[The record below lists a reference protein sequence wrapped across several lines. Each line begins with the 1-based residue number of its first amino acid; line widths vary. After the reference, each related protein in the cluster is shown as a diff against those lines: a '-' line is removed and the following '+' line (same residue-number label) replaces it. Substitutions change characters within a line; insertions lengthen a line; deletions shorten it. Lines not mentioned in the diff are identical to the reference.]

1 MNLTDEDLASI
12 QEVRT
17 LLHQATRAQ
26 KIFSQFSQEKVNHI
40 CQAMADA
47 GVAASERLAK
57 MAQQETGYG
66 IWQDKVLKNIFGSKT
81 VNDRYK
87 DMKTVGVLSED
98 PEHKIVDMAV
108 PVGVI
113 AGLIPSTNPTSSVFY
128 KSIISVKS
136 GNAIVISPH
145 PKAKECTLEAIKV
158 VSEAAYQAGA
168 PAGLISGITIPTL
181 AGTDELMRHDETK
194 LILATGGGAMVHAA
208 YSSGT
213 PALGVGPGNGPAYI
227 EKSADVAQAVK
238 QIMDSETFDNGTICA
253 SEQSIIVEEANK
265 DAVRRELENQGGY
278 FLTSDEIGKLSKF
291 ILRADG
297 TMNPQIV
304 GKSIKQ
310 LADLAD
316 IDVPSGTRVL
326 IARDSEENIGPDDPY
341 SREKLTPILAY
352 FEVEDCDAAAALTT
366 KLLLNEGAGHTAIL
380 HSENQ
385 KLIRKYASLVPASRV
400 LVNTPGA
407 LGGIGATTD
416 LNPALTLGCGAIGG
430 SATSDNISPMNL
442 MNLKRVAVGTR
453 ELKDIKAESGVS
465 RSGAIQS
472 TSDLDQQQ
480 LVAELVR
487 QVLAQIK

>member
-26 KIFSQFSQEKVNHI
+26 KIFSQFSQEKVNAI

-47 GVAASERLAK
+47 GVEASERLAK
-57 MAQQETGYG
+57 MAQKETGYG

-81 VNDRYK
+81 VNERYR
-87 DMKTVGVLSED
+87 DMKTVGILSED
-98 PEHKIVDMAV
+98 PEHKIIDMAV

-158 VSEAAYQAGA
+158 VSEAAYKAGA

-238 QIMDSETFDNGTICA
+238 RIMDSETFDNGTICA

-316 IDVPSGTRVL
+316 IDVPAGTRVL

-352 FEVEDCDAAAALTT
+352 FEVDDCNAAAALTT

-385 KLIRKYASLVPASRV
+385 KLIRQYASLVPASRV

-442 MNLKRVAVGTR
+442 MNLKRVAVGMR
-453 ELKDIKAESGVS
+453 ELKDIKADSSVSQTHSIES
-465 RSGAIQS
+465 SG
-472 TSDLDQQQ
+472 DLDHEQ
-480 LVAELVR
+480 LVEELVR